1 MSIINKNRFI
11 KQHIELYGKELFLK
25 FSPAL
30 TIKNELLKNSSL
42 SLYESLV
49 EDCVKCK
56 IGNSRKNTVF
66 GSGDKDADLF
76 IVGEAPGEYEED
88 ANRPFVG
95 KAGKLLD
102 KILKAIG
109 FNRNKN
115 VYITNILKCKTP
127 NNRDPLRSEINNCNS
142 YLLKQIELIKPKI
155 IVALGKVSG
164 KSLLNKDLSLDEMR
178 SNFHE
183 FNSVPLKVTYHPVTL
198 LNDYSLKKNAWE
210 DFQFVRDFIN
220 KS

>member
-25 FSPAL
+25 SSPTL

-42 SLYESLV
+42 SLYEALV

-56 IGNSRKNTVF
+56 IGKSRKNTVF

-198 LNDYSLKKNAWE
+198 LNDSSLKKNAWE

>member
-1 MSIINKNRFI
+1 MSSINKNRFI
-11 KQHIELYGKELFLK
+11 KQHVELYGEELFLK
-25 FSPAL
+25 SSPSL
-30 TIKNELLKNSSL
+30 TIKNKLLKNSSL
-42 SLYESLV
+42 ILYESLV
-49 EDCVKCK
+49 EGCVKCE
-56 IGNSRKNTVF
+56 IGKSRKKTVF
-66 GSGDKDADLF
+66 GGGDKDADLF
-76 IVGEAPGEYEED
+76 IVGESPGEYEED

-109 FNRNKN
+109 FSRNKN

-164 KSLLNKDLSLDEMR
+164 NSLLNKDDSLNKMR
-178 SNFHE
+178 STFHK
-183 FNSVPLKVTYHPVTL
+183 FNSIPLKVTYHPVTL
-198 LNDYSLKKNAWE
+198 LNDSSLKKNAWE